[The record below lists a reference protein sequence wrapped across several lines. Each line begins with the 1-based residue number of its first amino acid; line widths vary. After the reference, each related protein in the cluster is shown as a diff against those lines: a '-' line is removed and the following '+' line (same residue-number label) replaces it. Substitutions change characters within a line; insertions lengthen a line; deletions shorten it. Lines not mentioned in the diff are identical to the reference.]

1 MLPVFGNGSRTLS
14 SIAGSRR
21 MDRCIARENAA
32 GWSCTKN
39 GTFVVE
45 QAADEDE
52 DLGQIHGFAFPGQ
65 GELIAV
71 AGNSRIHWRTP
82 KAEWREVP
90 LPDDVEIVSNVAVVS
105 PDQIYIVADTGLLL
119 FNGNKVEAIESP
131 EGDLSGL
138 VVRGQ
143 R

>member
-1 MLPVFGNGSRTLS
+1 M
-14 SIAGSRR
+14 
-21 MDRCIARENAA
+21 
-32 GWSCTKN
+32 
-39 GTFVVE
+39 
-45 QAADEDE
+45 
-52 DLGQIHGFAFPGQ
+52 
-65 GELIAV
+65 
-71 AGNSRIHWRTP
+71 
-82 KAEWREVP
+82 
-90 LPDDVEIVSNVAVVS
+90 AVVS